1 MGLWGAGAA
10 GADAKPKYLTD
21 AEKRDCTGT
30 TAGWTVSA
38 GGNSRAGADREVLVA
53 IRNLSG
59 ATKLA
64 EANISNVSLVT
75 TAIGAAAGADF
86 SVIATWNENVSVSG
100 TPQMALTN
108 NTDAGRSAVLDY
120 ASGTGTNRL
129 TFTATIAG
137 GALNEADV
145 LQVGADSISLNGGGV
160 VDTSGG
166 AVSLLT
172 HGAVATTVTVGA

>member
-1 MGLWGAGAA
+1 MSSWGAGAA

-21 AEKRDCTGT
+21 AEKLNCTGT
-30 TAGWTVSA
+30 TAGWTVPA
-38 GGNSRAGADREVLVA
+38 GGNSRASAKREVLVA
-53 IRNLSG
+53 IRGLSG

-64 EANISNVSLVT
+64 EANISRVSLVT
-75 TAIGAAAGADF
+75 TTIGAAAGAPF
-86 SVIATWNENVSVSG
+86 SVIATYNESVTVTG

-108 NTDAGRSAVLDY
+108 NTAAGRSAVLDY

-137 GALNEADV
+137 GALTEADV
-145 LQVGADSISLNGGGV
+145 LQVAADSITLNGGTV

-166 AVSLLT
+166 AASLLT
-172 HGAVATTVTVGA
+172 HSALATTVTVGA

>member
-21 AEKRDCTGT
+21 AEKLNCTGT
-30 TAGWTVSA
+30 TAGWTVPA
-38 GGNSRAGADREVLVA
+38 AGNSRAGADREVLVA
-53 IRNLSG
+53 IRGLSG

-64 EANISNVSLVT
+64 EANISRVSLVT
-75 TAIGAAAGADF
+75 TTIGAAAGADF
-86 SVIATWNENVSVSG
+86 SVIATFNEGVTVTG

-108 NTDAGRSAVLDY
+108 NTAAGRSATLDY

-137 GALNEADV
+137 GALNEDDV
-145 LQVGADSISLNGGGV
+145 LQVGADSISLNGGGI